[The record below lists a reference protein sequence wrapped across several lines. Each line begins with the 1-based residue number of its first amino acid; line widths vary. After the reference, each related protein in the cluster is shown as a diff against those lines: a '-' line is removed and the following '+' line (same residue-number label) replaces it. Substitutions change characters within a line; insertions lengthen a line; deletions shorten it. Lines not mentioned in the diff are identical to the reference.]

1 MIKTTFLK
9 LKLKIIIMKQ
19 YYLIIFVILRALN
32 DYWENFSIIQA
43 ELVFFGNFFFGFIP
57 LNFNIKNSLSWVLK
71 IVISSGTFWE
81 VTIMNDAS
89 QETLLNKAVTF
100 YFP

>member
-1 MIKTTFLK
+1 MIKTIF
-9 LKLKIIIMKQ
+9 LKLKIIIMKP

-32 DYWENFSIIQA
+32 DYWDNFPIIQA
-43 ELVFFGNFFFGFIP
+43 ELVFFANFFFGFIP

-89 QETLLNKAVTF
+89 QETLLNKAITF